1 MQAECTGY
9 DTACGAKSKRS
20 FFDEMRNKGIYAE
33 SGRVNGMTLKNIIKG
48 YELASDH
55 ETLFL

>member
-9 DTACGAKSKRS
+9 GTACGAKSKRS
-20 FFDEMRNKGIYAE
+20 FFDELRNKGIYAE

-48 YELASDH
+48 YELSGS
-55 ETLFL
+55 F